1 MCKTVDWGIGALR
14 ENHWNHTTGRHCSMC
29 NCGLRNTETTL
40 VSNIQL
46 CSGVASLPK
55 VPLSPPERTWHL
67 ISGGNRATASVTW
80 VEGVAINFLPAISE
94 ASCGPAA
101 EQDLVP
107 MAYVPPPREGFVVP
121 NSFLVRNAHLNF
133 YLQSSLYNRETDSRT
148 TINDFHQMG
157 EL

>member
-1 MCKTVDWGIGALR
+1 
-14 ENHWNHTTGRHCSMC
+14 MC

-46 CSGVASLPK
+46 CSVSSLPK
-55 VPLSPPERTWHL
+55 AACFASERDLAPYLALSRGESCHCT
-67 ISGGNRATASVTW
+67 VTW

-94 ASCGPAA
+94 ASCGPVA

-107 MAYVPPPREGFVVP
+107 MAYVLPPREGFVVP

-133 YLQSSLYNRETDSRT
+133 YLQSSLYNREADEPDD
-148 TINDFHQMG
+148 NQ
-157 EL
+157 